1 MDYRYWKF
9 WKSVALTAV
18 IMGLLIWLY
27 ILADSYLY
35 AVATIL
41 NGVLVV
47 AGFLFVGL
55 LVFLIVYA
63 EPGKPR
69 TTAPWD
75 MECQRNGK
83 S

>member
-1 MDYRYWKF
+1 MDYKF
-9 WKSVALTAV
+9 WKSIALTAV

-35 AVATIL
+35 AVAEIL
-41 NGVLVV
+41 NAVLVV
-47 AGFLFVGL
+47 CGFVFLAL

-75 MECQRNGK
+75 MEWQRHG
-83 S
+83 